1 MLRFPYGADV
11 EESEVD
17 EDAHKTENSVQ
28 ASRLSGARGART
40 EILCQ
45 TQTFSSRRDQVPL

>member
-17 EDAHKTENSVQ
+17 EDAHKTENPGQ

-40 EILCQ
+40 EIL
-45 TQTFSSRRDQVPL
+45 